1 MVRINNNDP
10 EDFAPMDDDLP
21 STRTLASTQS
31 LFGGQFVERRP
42 AMILIACSMVTA
54 LGFILGALLTLG
66 ILIGFI
72 EVDPSTIKTVLRT
85 ILGKS

>member
-1 MVRINNNDP
+1 MVRINSKDP
-10 EDFAPMDDDLP
+10 EDFAPMDDELP
-21 STRTLASTQS
+21 STNSLSANPS

-42 AMILIACSMVTA
+42 AMIFIAFAMVTA

-72 EVDPSTIKTVLRT
+72 EIDPSTIKAALRT